1 MARRKKEPARI
12 HRKNISDAA
21 NTLFISK
28 GITDTTMDN
37 IAKLAGYSKA
47 TLYVYFENKE
57 EIFFSLV
64 YKHAKWLYETIEK
77 IIQIQPSTQEEWQK
91 NYLKICFA
99 LQKLCENY
107 PIYFDGMIGH
117 INVDMTSKET
127 PQVYRDIYQLGLDVN
142 QLINKLIEDG
152 VHLNYLQTELDFN
165 QSTLFFWSALS
176 GIIRMA
182 ENKKEYY
189 RLLGLDNKTFL
200 EEEFLTLLAC
210 YKKG

>member
-1 MARRKKEPARI
+1 
-12 HRKNISDAA
+12 
-21 NTLFISK
+21 
-28 GITDTTMDN
+28 
-37 IAKLAGYSKA
+37 
-47 TLYVYFENKE
+47 
-57 EIFFSLV
+57 
-64 YKHAKWLYETIEK
+64 
-77 IIQIQPSTQEEWQK
+77 
-91 NYLKICFA
+91 
-99 LQKLCENY
+99 
-107 PIYFDGMIGH
+107 MIGH

-127 PQVYRDIYQLGLDVN
+127 PQVYRDIYQLGLDIN
-142 QLINKLIEDG
+142 QLINTLIEDG

-165 QSTLFFWSALS
+165 RSTLFFWSALS